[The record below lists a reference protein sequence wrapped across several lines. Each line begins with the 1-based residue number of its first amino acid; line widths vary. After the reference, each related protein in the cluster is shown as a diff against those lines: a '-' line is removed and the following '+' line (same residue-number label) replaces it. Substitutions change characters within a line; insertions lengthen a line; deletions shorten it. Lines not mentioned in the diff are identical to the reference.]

1 MKTKDLRTE
10 DIYWTAGFLEGEGS
24 FLKNGGTIA
33 VSCSQ
38 VEKEPV
44 EKLYLLFGG
53 HLNFIERKNK
63 NPKWNNYYQWAI
75 YGEVAEDLMK
85 LIFLIMSPKRQ
96 GQIKKALDWYVTRP
110 GRNYQKSGRKL
121 CRKGLHVWED
131 QNIYF
136 GKNGRKICKACCRI
150 SQNRSQ
156 QRIRARVKEAL
167 A

>member
-1 MKTKDLRTE
+1 MKTHNLRIEDL
-10 DIYWTAGFLEGEGS
+10 YWVAGFLEGEGS
-24 FLKNGGTIA
+24 FTKCGGTIKVEA
-33 VSCSQ
+33 TQ
-38 VEKEPV
+38 VQREPV
-44 EKLYLLFGG
+44 DRLVKILGG
-53 HLNFIERKNK
+53 KICVFSRKEVTGHVYH
-63 NPKWNNYYQWAI
+63 KWNV
-75 YGEVAEDLMK
+75 YGEFAENLMK
-85 LIFLIMSPKRQ
+85 TLFVIMSPRRQ
-96 GQIKKALDWYVTRP
+96 DQIKKALDWYVTRP